1 MNKIKMLLT
10 TFVLL
15 LCGTTVNAYDFEAN
29 GLYYAVN
36 SEKEKTVAVTWNPLD
51 PTGYIGTLT
60 IPESVEHNGKTYSVT
75 IIGWKAFRDCT
86 NLTEINLPQT
96 ITEIGEDAF
105 HNTGWWNNQP
115 DGPIYIGDY
124 FLKYKGGCPT
134 NIELKDGT
142 KVIADGALGYCNH
155 ITNVRFPESLITIG
169 SESFIGCAGLTQIEF
184 PSSLTTI
191 GIMAFRECTG
201 LTKINIPNSVKW
213 IWEDA
218 FFDCSN
224 LTDINIPNDIRVIS
238 GSSFGNTPWM
248 NSQPDGLVYAGDC
261 LLCYKGDA
269 PTGVLNIKEGTRI
282 IANQAVWGSNIS
294 SVNIPNSVEI
304 IGTHAFSTCRKLS
317 SIIIPKSVKHIDLGA
332 FSNTG
337 LTSIIVEE
345 ENPVYDSRENCNAII
360 DTETNTLIAGCG
372 KTFIPNSVTT
382 IGDWAFYNCGK
393 LYNLTIPN
401 SVKYIGRDAFW
412 GCTHCRELAVA
423 SVLPPTASNEAF
435 TNLYKQTILKVPVG
449 SLAAYQTDEVW
460 SKFQNIQESPA
471 LTIDTPIRNTTNNT
485 APIYNLQGVQMKV
498 GKEGI
503 PTGIYLQG
511 GKKMIIR

>member
-1 MNKIKMLLT
+1 
-10 TFVLL
+10 
-15 LCGTTVNAYDFEAN
+15 
-29 GLYYAVN
+29 
-36 SEKEKTVAVTWNPLD
+36 
-51 PTGYIGTLT
+51 
-60 IPESVEHNGKTYSVT
+60 
-75 IIGWKAFRDCT
+75 
-86 NLTEINLPQT
+86 
-96 ITEIGEDAF
+96 
-105 HNTGWWNNQP
+105 
-115 DGPIYIGDY
+115 
-124 FLKYKGGCPT
+124 
-134 NIELKDGT
+134 
-142 KVIADGALGYCNH
+142 
-155 ITNVRFPESLITIG
+155 
-169 SESFIGCAGLTQIEF
+169 
-184 PSSLTTI
+184 
-191 GIMAFRECTG
+191 MAFRECTG

-337 LTSIIVEE
+337 LTSMIVEE

-372 KTFIPNSVTT
+372 KTIIPNSVTT

-412 GCTHCRELAVA
+412 GCTNCRELAVA

-471 LTIDTPIRNTTNNT
+471 LTIDTPIRKTTNNT